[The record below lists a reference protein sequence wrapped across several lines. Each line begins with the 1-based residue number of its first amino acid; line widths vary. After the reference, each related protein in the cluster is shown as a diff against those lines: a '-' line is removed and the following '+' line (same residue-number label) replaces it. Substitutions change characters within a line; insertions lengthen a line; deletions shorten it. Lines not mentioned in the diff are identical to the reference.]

1 MAKYT
6 VELGKLIES
15 GFDLGLDKYPIF
27 DEEYRRPLNNKILRH
42 YWFREIGFETAEL
55 FKRHLNHTLSEIMP
69 YYNQLYKSELIEFN
83 PLYNV
88 DKTETGQTVLNGNV
102 DTTNSSDDS
111 GYGKVK
117 TDNTNVFSD
126 TPQGQL
132 TIGNI
137 RGNVYATT
145 AAIDDDLNE
154 SWTEGHASSTGNVKT
169 DDTTDFLR
177 HIVGKESGASYSK
190 MLLEFRETF
199 LNIDMMI
206 INDLRDLFM
215 QIY

>member
-6 VELGKLIES
+6 VELGRLIES
-15 GFDLGLDKYPIF
+15 GFDLGLNKYPIF
-27 DEEYRRPLNNKILRH
+27 DENYRRPLNNKILRH

-55 FKRHLNHTLSEIMP
+55 FKRYLNQTLAEIMP

-88 DKTETGQTVLNGNV
+88 DKYEDSNRKFDGKTDSTTHAEDTGTGN
-102 DTTNSSDDS
+102 
-111 GYGKVK
+111 VK

-137 RGNVYATT
+137 KGNVYATT
-145 AAIDDDLNE
+145 ASIDDNE
-154 SWTEGHASSTGNVKT
+154 TNSSTSGTADSSGTVT
-169 DDTTDFLR
+169 ADDVT
-177 HIVGKESGASYSK
+177 HYAAHVYGKEAGVTYSK
-190 MLLEFRETF
+190 MLQEFRETF

>member
-6 VELGKLIES
+6 VELGKLIET

-27 DEEYRRPLNNKILRH
+27 DETYRRHLNNKILHH
-42 YWFREIGFETAEL
+42 YWMREIGFETAEL
-55 FKRHLNHTLSEIMP
+55 FKRYLNDTLNEIMP
-69 YYNQLYKSELIEFN
+69 YYNQLYRSELLEFN

-88 DKTETGQTVLNGNV
+88 DKTETGQTILNGNT

-111 GYGKVK
+111 GHGKVK

-132 TIGNI
+132 TIGSI
-137 RGNVYATT
+137 KGNVYATT
-145 AAIDDDLNE
+145 ASIDDDQNE
-154 SWTEGHASSTGNVKT
+154 SWSEGHASSTGNVKT
-169 DDTTDFLR
+169 DDVTDFLR
-177 HIVGKESGASYSK
+177 HIVGKEGSASYSK
-190 MLLEFRETF
+190 LLQEYRETF

-206 INDLRDLFM
+206 IQDLRDLFM

>member
-6 VELGKLIES
+6 VELGKLIET

-27 DEEYRRPLNNKILRH
+27 DETYRRHLNNKILHH
-42 YWFREIGFETAEL
+42 YWMQEIGFETAEL
-55 FKRHLNHTLSEIMP
+55 FKRYLNDTLNEIMP
-69 YYNQLYKSELIEFN
+69 YYNQLYRSELLEFN

-88 DKTETGQTVLNGNV
+88 DKTETGQTILNGNT

-111 GYGKVK
+111 GHGKVK
-117 TDNTNVFSD
+117 TDNTNVYSD

-137 RGNVYATT
+137 KGNVYATT
-145 AAIDDDLNE
+145 ASIDDDQNE
-154 SWTEGHASSTGNVKT
+154 SWTEGHASTTGNVKT
-169 DDTTDFLR
+169 DDVTDFLR
-177 HIVGKESGASYSK
+177 HIVGKEGSASYSK
-190 MLLEFRETF
+190 LLQEYRETF

-206 INDLRDLFM
+206 IRDLRDLFM

>member
-55 FKRHLNHTLSEIMP
+55 FKRYLNQTLAEIMP

-88 DKTETGQTVLNGNV
+88 DKTEDAKTVLDGNV
-102 DTTNSSDDS
+102 DSTSHADDS
-111 GYGKVK
+111 GHSKTK
-117 TDNTNVFSD
+117 TDHTGVFSD

-137 RGNVYATT
+137 KGNVYATT
-145 AAIDDDLNE
+145 ADIDDDLGE
-154 SWTEGHASSTGNVKT
+154 TWSEGHADGSGNVKT
-169 DDTTDFLR
+169 DDITTYAR
-177 HIVGKESGASYSK
+177 HIYGKEAGYTYSK
-190 MLLEFRETF
+190 MLMEFRETF
-199 LNIDMMI
+199 LNIDMLI

>member
-6 VELGKLIES
+6 VELGRLIES
-15 GFDLGLDKYPIF
+15 GFDLGLNKYPIF
-27 DEEYRRPLNNKILRH
+27 DENYRRPLNNKILRH

-55 FKRHLNHTLSEIMP
+55 FKRYLNQTLSEIMP

-88 DKTETGQTVLNGNV
+88 DKTETGDRKFDGTTESSTAAS
-102 DTTNSSDDS
+102 DT
-111 GYGKVK
+111 GHGEVK

-137 RGNVYATT
+137 KGNVYATT
-145 AAIDDDLNE
+145 ASIDDNQTVSDTSGSAE
-154 SWTEGHASSTGNVKT
+154 SSGTVTA
-169 DDTTDFLR
+169 DDFTTYSK
-177 HIVGKESGASYSK
+177 HIVGKETGASYSK
-190 MLLEFRETF
+190 MLQEFRETF

>member
-6 VELGKLIES
+6 VELGRLIES

-27 DEEYRRPLNNKILRH
+27 DEAYRRALNNKILRH
-42 YWFREIGFETAEL
+42 YWMQEIGFETAEL
-55 FKRHLNHTLSEIMP
+55 FKRYLNQTLSEIMP
-69 YYNQLYKSELIEFN
+69 YYNQLYTSELLEFN

-88 DKTETGQTVLNGNV
+88 DKTETGQTVLNGNT
-102 DTTNSSDDS
+102 DTTNASDDS
-111 GYGKVK
+111 GHGKVK

-137 RGNVYATT
+137 KGNVYATT
-145 AAIDDDLNE
+145 ASIDDDVNE

-169 DDTTDFLR
+169 DDVTDFLR
-177 HIVGKESGASYSK
+177 HIVGKEGSTSYSK
-190 MLLEFRETF
+190 LLQEYRDTF

>member
-6 VELGKLIES
+6 VELGRLIET
-15 GFDLGLDKYPIF
+15 GFDLGLNKYPIF
-27 DEEYRRPLNNKILRH
+27 DENYRRPLNNKILRH

-55 FKRHLNHTLSEIMP
+55 FKRYLNQTLAEIMP

-88 DKTETGQTVLNGNV
+88 DKFEDANTKFDGK
-102 DTTNSSDDS
+102 TNSTTHADDS
-111 GYGKVK
+111 GHGKVK

-145 AAIDDDLNE
+145 ASIDDDLNE
-154 SWTEGHASSTGNVKT
+154 SWSSGTADSTGQVT
-169 DDTTDFLR
+169 ADDLT
-177 HIVGKESGASYSK
+177 HYAKHVAGKEAGVSYSK
-190 MLLEFRETF
+190 MLQEFRETF

-206 INDLRDLFM
+206 IDDLRDLFM

>member
-6 VELGKLIES
+6 VELGRLIET
-15 GFDLGLDKYPIF
+15 GFDLGLNKYPIF
-27 DEEYRRPLNNKILRH
+27 DENYRRPLNNKILRH

-55 FKRHLNHTLSEIMP
+55 FKRYLNQTLAEIMP
-69 YYNQLYKSELIEFN
+69 YYNQLYNSELIEFN

-88 DKTETGQTVLNGNV
+88 DKYEDGTTKFDGKT
-102 DTTNSSDDS
+102 DTTTHADDS
-111 GYGKVK
+111 GHGKVK

-137 RGNVYATT
+137 KGNVYATT
-145 AAIDDDLNE
+145 ASIDDDQNE
-154 SWTEGHASSTGNVKT
+154 SWTSGTADSAGQVTA
-169 DDTTDFLR
+169 DDLT
-177 HIVGKESGASYSK
+177 HYAKHVAGKEAGVSYSK
-190 MLLEFRETF
+190 MLQEFRETF

-206 INDLRDLFM
+206 IDDLKDLFM

>member
-6 VELGKLIES
+6 VELGRLIES

-27 DEEYRRPLNNKILRH
+27 DETYRRPLNNKILRH

-55 FKRHLNHTLSEIMP
+55 FKRYLNQTLAEIMP

-88 DKTETGQTVLNGNV
+88 DRYENSDRKFDGKTDSTTTAIDTGHGE
-102 DTTNSSDDS
+102 
-111 GYGKVK
+111 VK

-137 RGNVYATT
+137 KGNVYATT
-145 AAIDDDLNE
+145 ASIDDNLTTSDTSGSADSSGTVTADDL
-154 SWTEGHASSTGNVKT
+154 THYAAHVY
-169 DDTTDFLR
+169 
-177 HIVGKESGASYSK
+177 GKEAGVSYSK
-190 MLLEFRETF
+190 MLQEFRETF

-206 INDLRDLFM
+206 INDLKDLFM